1 MNESVSRKFYFSKD
15 IQKGFLATVYNYK
28 PRNENILARKGEV
41 FAVLRL
47 KSDPDFD
54 LITAGGILL
63 DYFHETYF
71 EIQESST
78 LLALEKTVI
87 SSSKHLAKLID
98 NDNKVGKTG
107 IEMDLIA
114 MSIVDNVAYFVNAG
128 SSALKVLREGEL
140 VDIKSALKDPSGE
153 GMVEVAS
160 MELMPDD
167 RILIST
173 EAVSKLLKKD
183 ETEKLLN
190 EFEVDDF
197 PKKEKNSYE
206 HALMI
211 VGYKLGEKMDEKLL
225 NTVNPDKDDKTL
237 GELIA
242 SENEEVLVESEFVD
256 EPVVTSDVPS
266 AMEEAD
272 NPNLDEPQVETDELK
287 TEEMEIQEN
296 TEDIE
301 KSPEDVVKE
310 DDRKPLTIKEEKT
323 YKVLLTKLTNKL
335 KLLPK
340 RIKSSMN
347 KTQPELVPS
356 RQSPDKPKQKMIIIV
371 LVLFLLS
378 GALYVGVRQAVK
390 NNTEKVQTEEAQV
403 SLEVLTQKVET
414 LETLVAEIKL
424 NDSTEKRQQGINEV
438 ALARAEIDKVKDFE
452 QVKTEVEAFSARVQ
466 VADDYFNRIVPV
478 SEDNKLVDVASFFP
492 DASLSDVAFSSTKIF
507 LSDSGLGKIY
517 SVNFDGTD
525 LQEIVSD
532 LTNPT
537 SLTVDTQGKVF
548 FLDDSSENRIGI
560 FDPTTKT
567 TKRLAGTSTSRIG
580 EVGSIEFAE
589 ISGGRVYLVNKTD
602 KKVMYLEK
610 SGDNYGLPASRFEL
624 AELATGKDIYIIDN
638 KIYVLAEINQGLYR
652 FLNGQDD
659 SPELIGLPE
668 GEDMNKSTGMFV
680 DGTNIYFTDPEN
692 KRVAVFDKGVQTAK
706 FKGQYKSRD
715 GEMFG
720 ELLDVVSVVAQ
731 GKIYTIDKSVLYE
744 LDLTGL
750 NEL

>member
-1 MNESVSRKFYFSKD
+1 MNESVSRKFYFSKE
-15 IQKGFLATVYNYK
+15 IQKGYLSTVYNYK

-41 FAVLRL
+41 FAVLHL

-71 EIQESST
+71 EIQETST

-107 IEMDLIA
+107 IEMDILA

-128 SSALKVLREGEL
+128 SSSLKVLREGEL

-167 RILIST
+167 RLIIST
-173 EAVSKLLKKD
+173 DAVSKLLKKD
-183 ETEKLLN
+183 QTEELLKKFDI
-190 EFEVDDF
+190 EDF
-197 PKKEKNSYE
+197 PKKAKDSYE

-211 VGYKLGEKMDEKLL
+211 VGYKLGEKK
-225 NTVNPDKDDKTL
+225 DKEDNAILDSEEDDKTL

-242 SENEEVLVESEFVD
+242 SEKEEVLVESEFVD
-256 EPVVTSDVPS
+256 EPEISSEVEPK
-266 AMEEAD
+266 EEEVDAID
-272 NPNLDEPQVETDELK
+272 QAEAVDENEISKEEEL
-287 TEEMEIQEN
+287 EN
-296 TEDIE
+296 SEIE
-301 KSPEDVVKE
+301 KIDEEEVVE
-310 DDRKPLTIKEEKT
+310 SEDRKPSTIKEEKT

-340 RIKSSMN
+340 RVKSSFN
-347 KTQPELVPS
+347 KSQPELVPS
-356 RQSPDKPKQKMIIIV
+356 KAKPRQKMIAVV
-371 LVLFLLS
+371 LILFLLS
-378 GALYVGVRQAVK
+378 GALYIGVRQAIK
-390 NNTEKVQTEEAQV
+390 NNTEKVETEEVQV

-414 LETLVAEIKL
+414 IENLVAEIKL
-424 NDSTEKRQQGINEV
+424 NDSTEKRQLGINEI

-452 QVKTEVEAFSARVQ
+452 QVKTEVEGFSNRVL
-466 VADDYFNRIVPV
+466 AAENYFNRIVPV
-478 SEDNKLVDVASFFP
+478 SEENKLVDVASFFP
-492 DASLSDVAFSSTKIF
+492 DAVLSDVAFSSTKIF

-517 SVNFDGTD
+517 SVNYDGTD
-525 LQEIVSD
+525 LQEMVAD
-532 LTNPT
+532 LKNPT
-537 SLTVDTQGKVF
+537 SITIDTQGRVIY
-548 FLDDSSENRIGI
+548 LDDSPENRIGI
-560 FDPTTKT
+560 FDPATKA
-567 TKRLAGTSTSRIG
+567 TKRLAGTSTARIG
-580 EVGSIEFAE
+580 EAVSLEFAE
-589 ISGGRVYLVNKTD
+589 ISGGRVYLINKTD

-610 SGDNYGLPASRFEL
+610 TGDNYGLPAARFEL
-624 AELATGKDIYIIDN
+624 SELATGKDMYIIDN
-638 KIYVLAEINQGLYR
+638 KIYVLAEVNQGLYR

-680 DGTNIYFTDPEN
+680 DGTNIYFTDPVN

-706 FKGQYKSRD
+706 FKGQYKSQD
-715 GEMFG
+715 GEMLG
-720 ELLDVVSVVAQ
+720 ELVDLISVVAQ
-731 GKIYTIDKSVLYE
+731 GKIYTMDKSVLYE
-744 LDLTGL
+744 LDLAGL

>member
-114 MSIVDNVAYFVNAG
+114 ISIVDNVAYFVNAG

-211 VGYKLGEKMDEKLL
+211 VGYKIGEKSEEKPTAILDTDE
-225 NTVNPDKDDKTL
+225 DDKTL

-242 SENEEVLVESEFVD
+242 SEKEEVLVESEFID
-256 EPVVTSDVPS
+256 DTLT
-266 AMEEAD
+266 
-272 NPNLDEPQVETDELK
+272 LDTTPIIEKTDELGPDEKDVDDETKSEEKETQDSSDDIDK
-287 TEEMEIQEN
+287 TPEEEPTKDER
-296 TEDIE
+296 E
-301 KSPEDVVKE
+301 
-310 DDRKPLTIKEEKT
+310 PLTIREEKT

-340 RIKSSMN
+340 RVKSSMN
-347 KTQPELVPS
+347 KSQPELVPS
-356 RQSPDKPKQKMIIIV
+356 RQSIDKPNQKMIIIV

-414 LETLVAEIKL
+414 LENLIAEIKL
-424 NDSTEKRQQGINEV
+424 NDSTEKRQEGINEV

-466 VADDYFNRIVPV
+466 VAEDYFNRIVPV

-692 KRVAVFDKGVQTAK
+692 NRVAVFDKGVQTAK

>member
-1 MNESVSRKFYFSKD
+1 MNESVSRKFYFSKE
-15 IQKGFLATVYNYK
+15 IQKGYLSTVYNYK

-107 IEMDLIA
+107 IEMDILA

-128 SSALKVLREGEL
+128 SSSLKVLREGEL

-167 RILIST
+167 RLIIST
-173 EAVSKLLKKD
+173 DAVSKLLKKD
-183 ETEKLLN
+183 QTEKLLK
-190 EFEVDDF
+190 EFDIEDF
-197 PKKEKNSYE
+197 PKKAKDSYE

-211 VGYKLGEKMDEKLL
+211 VGYKLGEKKDNEDNAIL
-225 NTVNPDKDDKTL
+225 DSEEDDKTL

-242 SENEEVLVESEFVD
+242 SEKEEVLVESEFVD
-256 EPVVTSDVPS
+256 EPEISSEVEPMVEEVDTIDQAEAVDEDEISQDEELLNSEVEKIDEEEVVESEDKKPS
-266 AMEEAD
+266 
-272 NPNLDEPQVETDELK
+272 TF
-287 TEEMEIQEN
+287 
-296 TEDIE
+296 
-301 KSPEDVVKE
+301 
-310 DDRKPLTIKEEKT
+310 KEEKT
-323 YKVLLTKLTNKL
+323 YKVLLTKLTNRL

-340 RIKSSMN
+340 RVKSSFN
-347 KTQPELVPS
+347 KSQPELVPS
-356 RQSPDKPKQKMIIIV
+356 KAKPRQKMIAIV
-371 LVLFLLS
+371 LILFLLS
-378 GALYVGVRQAVK
+378 GALYVGVRQAIK
-390 NNTEKVQTEEAQV
+390 NNTEKVETEEVQV

-414 LETLVAEIKL
+414 IENLVAEIKL
-424 NDSTEKRQQGINEV
+424 NDSTEKRQLGINEI

-452 QVKTEVEAFSARVQ
+452 QVKTEVEGFSNRVL
-466 VADDYFNRIVPV
+466 AAENYFNRIVPV
-478 SEDNKLVDVASFFP
+478 SEENKLVDVASFFP
-492 DASLSDVAFSSTKIF
+492 DAVLSDVAFSSTKIF

-517 SVNFDGTD
+517 SVNYDGTD
-525 LQEIVSD
+525 LQEMVAD
-532 LTNPT
+532 LKNPT
-537 SLTVDTQGKVF
+537 SITVDTQGRVI
-548 FLDDSSENRIGI
+548 FLDDSPENRIGI
-560 FDPTTKT
+560 FDPATKA
-567 TKRLAGTSTSRIG
+567 TKRLAGTSTARIG
-580 EVGSIEFAE
+580 EAVSLEFAE
-589 ISGGRVYLVNKTD
+589 ISGGRVYLINKTD

-610 SGDNYGLPASRFEL
+610 TGDNYGLPAARFEL
-624 AELATGKDIYIIDN
+624 SELATGKDMYIIDN
-638 KIYVLAEINQGLYR
+638 KIYVLAEVNQGLYR

-680 DGTNIYFTDPEN
+680 DGTNIYFTDPVN

-706 FKGQYKSRD
+706 FKGQYKSQD
-715 GEMFG
+715 GEMLG
-720 ELLDVVSVVAQ
+720 ELVDLISVVAQ
-731 GKIYTIDKSVLYE
+731 GKIYTMDKSVLYE
-744 LDLTGL
+744 LDLAGL

>member
-1 MNESVSRKFYFSKD
+1 
-15 IQKGFLATVYNYK
+15 
-28 PRNENILARKGEV
+28 
-41 FAVLRL
+41 
-47 KSDPDFD
+47 
-54 LITAGGILL
+54 
-63 DYFHETYF
+63 
-71 EIQESST
+71 
-78 LLALEKTVI
+78 
-87 SSSKHLAKLID
+87 
-98 NDNKVGKTG
+98 
-107 IEMDLIA
+107 
-114 MSIVDNVAYFVNAG
+114 
-128 SSALKVLREGEL
+128 
-140 VDIKSALKDPSGE
+140 
-153 GMVEVAS
+153 
-160 MELMPDD
+160 
-167 RILIST
+167 
-173 EAVSKLLKKD
+173 
-183 ETEKLLN
+183 
-190 EFEVDDF
+190 
-197 PKKEKNSYE
+197 
-206 HALMI
+206 
-211 VGYKLGEKMDEKLL
+211 
-225 NTVNPDKDDKTL
+225 
-237 GELIA
+237 
-242 SENEEVLVESEFVD
+242 
-256 EPVVTSDVPS
+256 
-266 AMEEAD
+266 
-272 NPNLDEPQVETDELK
+272 
-287 TEEMEIQEN
+287 
-296 TEDIE
+296 
-301 KSPEDVVKE
+301 
-310 DDRKPLTIKEEKT
+310 
-323 YKVLLTKLTNKL
+323 
-335 KLLPK
+335 
-340 RIKSSMN
+340 
-347 KTQPELVPS
+347 
-356 RQSPDKPKQKMIIIV
+356 
-371 LVLFLLS
+371 
-378 GALYVGVRQAVK
+378 VGVRQAVK

-624 AELATGKDIYIIDN
+624 AELVTGKDIYIIDN

>member
-183 ETEKLLN
+183 ETERLLN
-190 EFEVDDF
+190 KFDLDDF

-211 VGYKLGEKMDEKLL
+211 VGYKIGEKSEEKPTAILDTDE
-225 NTVNPDKDDKTL
+225 DDKTL

-242 SENEEVLVESEFVD
+242 SEKEEVLVESEFVD
-256 EPVVTSDVPS
+256 DTLT
-266 AMEEAD
+266 
-272 NPNLDEPQVETDELK
+272 LDTTPIIEKTDELGPDEKDVDDETKSEEKETQDSSDDIDK
-287 TEEMEIQEN
+287 TPEEEPTKDER
-296 TEDIE
+296 E
-301 KSPEDVVKE
+301 
-310 DDRKPLTIKEEKT
+310 PLTIREEKT

-340 RIKSSMN
+340 RVKSSMN
-347 KTQPELVPS
+347 KSQPELVPS
-356 RQSPDKPKQKMIIIV
+356 RQSIDKPNQKMIIIV

-414 LETLVAEIKL
+414 LENLIAEIKL
-424 NDSTEKRQQGINEV
+424 NDSTEKRQEGINEV

-466 VADDYFNRIVPV
+466 VAEDYFNRIVPV

>member
-1 MNESVSRKFYFSKD
+1 MNESVSRKFYFSKE
-15 IQKGFLATVYNYK
+15 IQKGYLATVYNYK

-47 KSDPDFD
+47 KSDPGFD

-98 NDNKVGKTG
+98 NDNKVGKSG
-107 IEMDLIA
+107 IEMDLLA

-128 SSALKVLREGEL
+128 SSSLKVLRQEEL

-153 GMVEVAS
+153 GLVEVAS

-167 RILIST
+167 RLLIST
-173 EAVSKLLKKD
+173 DAVSKLLKKD
-183 ETEKLLN
+183 QTEKMLK
-190 EFEVDDF
+190 EFDIDEF
-197 PKKEKNSYE
+197 PKKEKNSFE

-211 VGYKLGEKMDEKLL
+211 VGYKIGEEQEEPP
-225 NTVNPDKDDKTL
+225 TAIVNPDEDDKTL

-242 SENEEVLVESEFVD
+242 SESEEVLVENEFVD
-256 EPVVTSDVPS
+256 EPIVTPETEPS
-266 AMEEAD
+266 SVNLEDSNVDEKLEAD
-272 NPNLDEPQVETDELK
+272 EQKDEDMDMQVSDEVTEETTDEVV
-287 TEEMEIQEN
+287 EM
-296 TEDIE
+296 DE
-301 KSPEDVVKE
+301 K
-310 DDRKPLTIKEEKT
+310 KPPTIKEEKT

-340 RIKSSMN
+340 RVKSSMN
-347 KTQPELVPS
+347 KTQPELVPT
-356 RQSPDKPKQKMIIIV
+356 DKKPKQKMIIIV
-371 LVLFLLS
+371 LILFLLS
-378 GALYVGVRQAVK
+378 GALYLGVRQAIK

-414 LETLVAEIKL
+414 LENLVAEIKL

-438 ALARAEIDKVKDFE
+438 ALARAEIEKVKDFE
-452 QVKTEVEAFSARVQ
+452 QVKTEVEEFSKRVQ
-466 VADDYFNRIVPV
+466 SAEDYFNRIVAV

-492 DASLSDVAFSSTKIF
+492 DAVLSDLAFSSTKIF

-532 LTNPT
+532 LKNPT
-537 SLTVDTQGKVF
+537 SITVDTQGRVI

-560 FDPTTKT
+560 FDPETKT
-567 TKRLAGTSTSRIG
+567 TKRLAGTSTARMG
-580 EVGSIEFAE
+580 EVASLEFAE
-589 ISGGRVYLVNKTD
+589 ISGGRVYLINKTD
-602 KKVMYLEK
+602 KKVMYIEK
-610 SGDNYGLPASRFEL
+610 TGDNYGLPASRFEL
-624 AELATGKDIYIIDN
+624 AELASGKDIYIIDN
-638 KIYVLAEINQGLYR
+638 KIYVLAEINQGIYR

-692 KRVAVFDKGVQTAK
+692 NRVAVFDKGVQTAK

-715 GEMFG
+715 AEMFG
-720 ELLDVVSVVAQ
+720 ELLDVISVVAQ
-731 GKIYTIDKSVLYE
+731 DKIYTVDKSVLYE
-744 LDLTGL
+744 LDLSGL

>member
-1 MNESVSRKFYFSKD
+1 MNESVSRKFYFSKE
-15 IQKGFLATVYNYK
+15 IQKGYLATVYNYK

-47 KSDPDFD
+47 KSDPGFD

-98 NDNKVGKTG
+98 NDNQVGKSG
-107 IEMDLIA
+107 IEMDLLA

-128 SSALKVLREGEL
+128 SSSLKILRQEEL

-167 RILIST
+167 RLLIST
-173 EAVSKLLKKD
+173 DAVSKLLKKD
-183 ETEKLLN
+183 QTEKILKK
-190 EFEVDDF
+190 FDIDDF

-211 VGYKLGEKMDEKLL
+211 VGYKLGEEQEEPP
-225 NTVNPDKDDKTL
+225 TAIVNPDEDDKTL

-242 SENEEVLVESEFVD
+242 SEKEEVLVENKFVD
-256 EPVVTSDVPS
+256 EPVVTQEVENSDITVEDS
-266 AMEEAD
+266 KVDEKLEVEE
-272 NPNLDEPQVETDELK
+272 EIG
-287 TEEMEIQEN
+287 EEMEMQESVEV
-296 TEDIE
+296 TEELPDE
-301 KSPEDVVKE
+301 VVAE
-310 DDRKPLTIKEEKT
+310 DDRKPLAIKEEKT

-340 RIKSSMN
+340 RIKSSMD

-356 RQSPDKPKQKMIIIV
+356 NTKPKQKMIIII

-378 GALYVGVRQAVK
+378 GALYLGVRQAIK

-438 ALARAEIDKVKDFE
+438 ALVRAEIDKVKDFE
-452 QVKTEVEAFSARVQ
+452 QVKSEVEEFASRVQ
-466 VADDYFNRIVPV
+466 SAEDYFNRIVAV

-492 DASLSDVAFSSTKIF
+492 DAVLSDLAFSSTKIF

-517 SVNFDGTD
+517 SINYDGTD

-532 LTNPT
+532 LKNPT
-537 SLTVDTQGKVF
+537 SITVDTQGRVI

-560 FDPTTKT
+560 FDPETKA
-567 TKRLAGTSTSRIG
+567 TKRLAGTSTARTG
-580 EVGSIEFAE
+580 EVASLEFAE
-589 ISGGRVYLVNKTD
+589 ISGGRVYLINITD
-602 KKVMYLEK
+602 KKVMYIEK
-610 SGDNYGLPASRFEL
+610 TGDNYGLPASRFEL

-692 KRVAVFDKGVQTAK
+692 NRVAVFDKGVQTAK

-715 GEMFG
+715 AEMFG
-720 ELLDVVSVVAQ
+720 ELLDVISVVAQ

-744 LDLTGL
+744 LDLSGL

>member
-1 MNESVSRKFYFSKD
+1 MNESVSRKFYFSKE
-15 IQKGFLATVYNYK
+15 IQKGYLATVYNYK

-47 KSDPDFD
+47 KSDPGFD

-98 NDNKVGKTG
+98 KDNKVGKSG
-107 IEMDLIA
+107 IEMDLLA

-128 SSALKVLREGEL
+128 SSSLKIMRQEEL

-167 RILIST
+167 RLLIST
-173 EAVSKLLKKD
+173 DAVSKLLKKD
-183 ETEKLLN
+183 QTEKMLKK
-190 EFEVDDF
+190 FDIDDF

-211 VGYKLGEKMDEKLL
+211 VGYKIGEEQEEPPTTIL
-225 NTVNPDKDDKTL
+225 NPDEDDKTL

-242 SENEEVLVESEFVD
+242 SESEEVLVENEFVD
-256 EPVVTSDVPS
+256 EPFVTPEVEPSAVNVEDTNVDEKIEDEEEKGENIEMQESAEVTEETSDEVVE
-266 AMEEAD
+266 M
-272 NPNLDEPQVETDELK
+272 DEK
-287 TEEMEIQEN
+287 
-296 TEDIE
+296 
-301 KSPEDVVKE
+301 
-310 DDRKPLTIKEEKT
+310 KPPTIKEEKT

-340 RIKSSMN
+340 RVKSSMN

-356 RQSPDKPKQKMIIIV
+356 DKKPKQKMIIIV

-378 GALYVGVRQAVK
+378 GALYLGVRQAIK
-390 NNTEKVQTEEAQV
+390 NNTEKVQTEEAQI

-414 LETLVAEIKL
+414 LENLVAEIKL

-438 ALARAEIDKVKDFE
+438 ALARAEIEKVKDFE
-452 QVKTEVEAFSARVQ
+452 QVKTEVEEFSKRVQ
-466 VADDYFNRIVPV
+466 SAEDYFNRIVAV
-478 SEDNKLVDVASFFP
+478 NEDNKLVDVASFFP
-492 DASLSDVAFSSTKIF
+492 DAVLSDLAFSSTKIF

-532 LTNPT
+532 LKNPT
-537 SLTVDTQGKVF
+537 SITVDTQGRVI

-560 FDPTTKT
+560 FDPETKT
-567 TKRLAGTSTSRIG
+567 TKRLAGTSTARMG
-580 EVGSIEFAE
+580 EVASLEFAE
-589 ISGGRVYLVNKTD
+589 ISGGRVYLINKSD
-602 KKVMYLEK
+602 KKVMYIEK
-610 SGDNYGLPASRFEL
+610 TGDNYGLPASRFEL
-624 AELATGKDIYIIDN
+624 AELASGKDIYIIDN

-692 KRVAVFDKGVQTAK
+692 NRVAVFDKGVQTAK

-715 GEMFG
+715 AEMFG
-720 ELLDVVSVVAQ
+720 ELLDVISVVAQ
-731 GKIYTIDKSVLYE
+731 DKIYTVDKSVLYE
-744 LDLTGL
+744 LDLSGL

>member
-1 MNESVSRKFYFSKD
+1 MNESVSRKFYFSKE
-15 IQKGFLATVYNYK
+15 IQKGYLATVYNYK

-47 KSDPDFD
+47 KSDPGFD

-98 NDNKVGKTG
+98 NDNKVGKSG
-107 IEMDLIA
+107 IEMDLLA

-128 SSALKVLREGEL
+128 SSSLKVLRQEEL

-153 GMVEVAS
+153 GLVEVAS

-167 RILIST
+167 RLLIST
-173 EAVSKLLKKD
+173 DAVSKLLKKD
-183 ETEKLLN
+183 QTEKMLK
-190 EFEVDDF
+190 EFDIDEF
-197 PKKEKNSYE
+197 PKKEKNSFE

-211 VGYKLGEKMDEKLL
+211 VGYKIGEEQEEPP
-225 NTVNPDKDDKTL
+225 TAIVNPDEDDKTL

-242 SENEEVLVESEFVD
+242 SESEEVLVENEFVD
-256 EPVVTSDVPS
+256 EPIVTPETEPS
-266 AMEEAD
+266 AVNLEDSNVDEKLEAD
-272 NPNLDEPQVETDELK
+272 EQKDEDMEMQVSDEVTEETTDEVVEMDEK
-287 TEEMEIQEN
+287 TPPI
-296 TEDIE
+296 
-301 KSPEDVVKE
+301 
-310 DDRKPLTIKEEKT
+310 IKEEKT

-340 RIKSSMN
+340 RVKSSMN
-347 KTQPELVPS
+347 KTQPELVPT
-356 RQSPDKPKQKMIIIV
+356 DKKPKQKMIIIV

-378 GALYVGVRQAVK
+378 GALYLGVRQAIK
-390 NNTEKVQTEEAQV
+390 NNTEKVQKEEAQV

-414 LETLVAEIKL
+414 LENLVAEIKL

-438 ALARAEIDKVKDFE
+438 ALARAEIEKVKDFE
-452 QVKTEVEAFSARVQ
+452 QVKTEVEEFSKRVQ
-466 VADDYFNRIVPV
+466 SAEDYFNRIVAV
-478 SEDNKLVDVASFFP
+478 TEDNKLVDVASFFP
-492 DASLSDVAFSSTKIF
+492 DAVLSDLAFSSTKIF

-532 LTNPT
+532 LKNPT
-537 SLTVDTQGKVF
+537 SITVDTQGRVI

-560 FDPTTKT
+560 FDPETKT
-567 TKRLAGTSTSRIG
+567 TKRLAGTSTARMG
-580 EVGSIEFAE
+580 EVASLEFAE
-589 ISGGRVYLVNKTD
+589 ISGGRVYLINKTD
-602 KKVMYLEK
+602 KKVMYIEK
-610 SGDNYGLPASRFEL
+610 TGDNYGLPASRFEL
-624 AELATGKDIYIIDN
+624 AELASGKDIYIIDN
-638 KIYVLAEINQGLYR
+638 KIYVLAEINQGIYR

-692 KRVAVFDKGVQTAK
+692 NRVAVFDKGVQTAK

-715 GEMFG
+715 AEMFG
-720 ELLDVVSVVAQ
+720 ELLDVISVVAQ
-731 GKIYTIDKSVLYE
+731 DKIYTVDKSVLYE
-744 LDLTGL
+744 LDLSGL

>member
-1 MNESVSRKFYFSKD
+1 MNESVSRKFYFSKE
-15 IQKGFLATVYNYK
+15 IQKGYLATVYNYK

-47 KSDPDFD
+47 KSDPGFD

-71 EIQESST
+71 EIQEAST

-183 ETEKLLN
+183 ETERLLN
-190 EFEVDDF
+190 KFDLDDF

-211 VGYKLGEKMDEKLL
+211 VGYKIGEKSEEKPTAILDTDE
-225 NTVNPDKDDKTL
+225 DDKTL

-242 SENEEVLVESEFVD
+242 SEKEEVLVESEFVD
-256 EPVVTSDVPS
+256 DTLT
-266 AMEEAD
+266 
-272 NPNLDEPQVETDELK
+272 LDTTPIIEKTDELGPDEKDVDDETKSEEKETQDSSDDIDK
-287 TEEMEIQEN
+287 TPEEEPTKDER
-296 TEDIE
+296 E
-301 KSPEDVVKE
+301 
-310 DDRKPLTIKEEKT
+310 PLTIREEKT

-340 RIKSSMN
+340 RVKSSMN
-347 KTQPELVPS
+347 KSQPELVPS
-356 RQSPDKPKQKMIIIV
+356 RQSIDKPNQKMIIIV

-414 LETLVAEIKL
+414 LENLIAEIKL
-424 NDSTEKRQQGINEV
+424 NDSTEKRQEGINEV

-466 VADDYFNRIVPV
+466 VAEDYFNRIVPV